1 MFVRPRPT
9 TFSPLFSAIAENPT
23 VALNNCE
30 WLRVRLVEQRSSVCK
45 PDLQGK
51 GRLTA
56 LTWEHKSE
64 GPRHDPVWTSH
75 CKGKPLCHDW
85 SLSEVNLTSCAVD
98 GVEVSTGTGKTQN
111 LAKEAAAEKAKTILE
126 AQDQAAQNSE
136 SAT

>member
-1 MFVRPRPT
+1 MAP
-9 TFSPLFSAIAENPT
+9 
-23 VALNNCE
+23 
-30 WLRVRLVEQRSSVCK
+30 K
-45 PDLQGK
+45 DLQGK

-75 CKGKPLCHDW
+75 CK
-85 SLSEVNLTSCAVD
+85 VD